1 MCAALTITSAYEL
14 TESFF
19 DPLWISEK
27 ENKLYAPVRFRDIVN
42 ERYLISKNT
51 HTSYNDTRDIT
62 PTEREILLQL
72 IIQDLQQQQELIEKH
87 KREAAN
93 KNKR

>member
-1 MCAALTITSAYEL
+1 VL

-27 ENKLYAPVRFRDIVN
+27 DKKLYAPVRFRDIVK

-51 HTSYNDTRDIT
+51 HTSYNDTKDIT

-72 IIQDLQQQQELIEKH
+72 IVEDLQRQQELIEKQ
-87 KREAAN
+87 KREAAMR
-93 KNKR
+93 NKR

>member
-1 MCAALTITSAYEL
+1 V
-14 TESFF
+14 
-19 DPLWISEK
+19 K
-27 ENKLYAPVRFRDIVN
+27 

-51 HTSYNDTRDIT
+51 HTSYNDTKDIT

-72 IIQDLQQQQELIEKH
+72 IMQDLQHQQELIEKH

-93 KNKR
+93 KNTR